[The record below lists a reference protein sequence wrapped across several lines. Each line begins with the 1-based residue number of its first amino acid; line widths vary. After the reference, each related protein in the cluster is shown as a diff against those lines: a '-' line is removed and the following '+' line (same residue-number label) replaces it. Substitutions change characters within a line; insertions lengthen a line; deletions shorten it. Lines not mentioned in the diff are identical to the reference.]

1 MIEYDE
7 EYDPSETYE
16 LASIGS
22 RFVASLIDGILL
34 SFTVGLVV
42 AIVFRN
48 NVAISMILYFAYFGY
63 FWTQRDGQTL
73 GKQAM
78 DIKIIK
84 MDGSPIT
91 WTDALV
97 RYIGSFIS
105 SLALGLGYIWAIFD
119 ENNQTWH
126 DKMAKTY
133 VVNMK
138 GKKKKHVTI

>member
-133 VVNMK
+133 VVNVK